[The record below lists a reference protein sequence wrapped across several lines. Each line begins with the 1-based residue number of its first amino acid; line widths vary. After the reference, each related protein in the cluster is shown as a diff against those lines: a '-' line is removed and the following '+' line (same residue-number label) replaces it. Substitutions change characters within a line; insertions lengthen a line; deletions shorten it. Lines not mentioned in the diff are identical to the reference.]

1 MMTPEMIG
9 WISIAALFVLL
20 LLRIP
25 IAFILAAI
33 GFCGF
38 WAITGID
45 PALRLASLVP
55 YSAVAV
61 HSFSVVPLF
70 ILMGHF
76 VFHAGF
82 ATDVYRSARL
92 WIGRFPGGLAQATV
106 VAGAAF
112 AAASGSGFASCAT
125 LAKVTIPEMTR
136 FGVNRKLAFGVVAAA
151 GTIAQ
156 MIPPSILM
164 VMYGIITEQSVGKLL
179 IAGIFPGLLAAF
191 NYMVMIYI
199 RVKRNPELAPLIRE
213 NVTWKE
219 RIISIKSIWGIAILG
234 FLVMGGI
241 YSGAFTPSEAGAV
254 GAFGAFVM
262 ALAVKRL
269 NLTNFKECLIDVA
282 RTTGMVFLIIA
293 SAFMFG
299 RLLAVSRIPVTMSEV
314 LVGSDVPRF
323 WILMGVM
330 LMYLVMGFF
339 IDMLAAMFITL
350 PVIFPAIVGLGYDP
364 IWFGVLMVHLCEVAL
379 ITPPFGLNL
388 FILKGTMPGIDLKE
402 VIQGIFPFFIVDL
415 ITLALYIAF
424 PQIALYL
431 PSKMMGG

>member
-1 MMTPEMIG
+1 MMNPETIG
-9 WISIAALFVLL
+9 WISLALMFTLM
-20 LLRIP
+20 LLRVP
-25 IAFILAAI
+25 VAYLLAAV
-33 GFCGF
+33 GFLGF
-38 WAITGID
+38 WAISDLG
-45 PALRLASLVP
+45 PALKLASLVP
-55 YSAVAV
+55 YSSVAV
-61 HSFSVVPLF
+61 HGFAVVPLF

-76 VFHAGF
+76 VYHAGF

-125 LAKVTIPEMTR
+125 LARVTIPEMTR
-136 FGVNRKLAFGVVAAA
+136 FGVNRKMAFGVVAAA

-179 IAGIFPGLLAAF
+179 IAGILPGLLAAA

-199 RVKRNPELAPLIRE
+199 RVKRNPQLAPLVE
-213 NVTWKE
+213 EDVSWKD

-234 FLVMGGI
+234 ILVMGGI
-241 YSGAFTPSEAGAV
+241 YSGAFTPSEAGAIGAL
-254 GAFGAFVM
+254 GAFIM
-262 ALAVKRL
+262 ALAVRRL
-269 NLTNFKECLIDVA
+269 NWDNFRECLIDVA

-293 SAFMFG
+293 CAFMLG
-299 RLLAVSRIPVTMSEV
+299 RLLAISRIPTTMSEV
-314 LVGSDVPRF
+314 LVNSEVHRF
-323 WILMGVM
+323 WILLGVM
-330 LMYLVMGFF
+330 LMYIVLGFF

-350 PVIFPAIVGLGYDP
+350 PIIFPAIVGLGYDP

-388 FILKGTMPGIDLKE
+388 FILKGTMPEADLKE
-402 VIQGIFPFFIVDL
+402 VIQGVFPFFLVDL
-415 ITLALYIAF
+415 ITLALYIIF
-424 PQIALYL
+424 PQIALLL
-431 PSKMMGG
+431 PSLMSGG